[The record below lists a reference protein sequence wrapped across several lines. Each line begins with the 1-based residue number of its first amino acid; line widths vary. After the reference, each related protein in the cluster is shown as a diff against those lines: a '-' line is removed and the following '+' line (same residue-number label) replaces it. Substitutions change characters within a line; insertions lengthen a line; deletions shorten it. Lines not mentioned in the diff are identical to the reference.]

1 MKKLGFAFLLCAAGM
16 FAADFS
22 GTGVVSDSHCGK
34 SHSTASAEAEKCVE
48 GCVKKGGEAVFVTG
62 DQVLKL
68 DTASKD
74 KVKSFYG
81 KQVTI
86 NGTVDGD
93 MLTITSVKGA

>member
-1 MKKLGFAFLLCAAGM
+1 M

-48 GCVKKGGEAVFVTG
+48 GCIKKGGEAVFVTG
-62 DQVLKL
+62 DRVLKL
-68 DTASKD
+68 DAASKD

-86 NGTVDGD
+86 NGSVDGD
-93 MLTITSVKGA
+93 TLSIDNVKGA

>member
-48 GCVKKGGEAVFVTG
+48 GCVKKGSEAVFVTG
-62 DQVLKL
+62 DRVLKL
-68 DTASKD
+68 DAASKD

-86 NGTVDGD
+86 NGSVDGD
-93 MLTITSVKGA
+93 TLTIDNVKGA